1 MILTLRKEMTM
12 RYATLFVTTTAVLFV
27 ATSEA
32 SAGAPPQNGFID
44 SLIDFWD
51 LMVQMFGS

>member
-1 MILTLRKEMTM
+1 MTM
-12 RYATLFVTTTAVLFV
+12 RYVTLFVTTVAVLFV

-44 SLIDFWD
+44 SLIEFWD
-51 LMVQMFGS
+51 LMAQMFGS

>member
-12 RYATLFVTTTAVLFV
+12 RYVTLFVTTVAVLFV

-32 SAGAPPQNGFID
+32 SAGIPPQNDFID
-44 SLIDFWD
+44 SLIEFWD
-51 LMVQMFGS
+51 LMAQMFGS

>member
-1 MILTLRKEMTM
+1 MILPFRKEMTM
-12 RYATLFVTTTAVLFV
+12 RYVTLFVTTVAVLFV

-32 SAGAPPQNGFID
+32 SAGSPPQNGFIG
-44 SLIDFWD
+44 SLIDLWD